1 MSFKEKINKE
11 KLPKHVAII
20 MDGNGRWAKGIGK
33 LRIFGHQ
40 NGVSAVREAMEGCV
54 DVGVQYLTLY
64 AFSSENWNRPKLEVK
79 ALMELLVNTLAKE
92 TKTFMQN
99 GVRLNVIGNIQD
111 LPKNCQARLID
122 TIELTKNNSA
132 CVLTL
137 ALSYGSRA
145 EIVEATKAI
154 VQRVAA
160 GELRIDDISEKTIS
174 EHLFTADMPDPD
186 LMIRTSGEQRISNYL
201 LYQMA
206 YTEFCFL
213 DKMWP
218 EFTREDLYEAIY
230 HYQHRERRFGKT
242 SEQL

>member
-1 MSFKEKINKE
+1 MSFKEKINRE
-11 KLPKHVAII
+11 KLPEHIAII

-40 NGVSAVREAMEGCV
+40 NGVSAVREAMEGSV
-54 DVGVQYLTLY
+54 AIGIKYLTLY

-92 TKTFMQN
+92 TKTFMDN
-99 GVRLNVIGNIQD
+99 GIRLHTIGNLTD
-111 LPKNCQARLID
+111 LPQNCQNRLAD
-122 TIELTKNNSA
+122 TIELTKDNDQ

-145 EIVEATKAI
+145 ELVDATKLIAQKVLDGTLNI
-154 VQRVAA
+154 A
-160 GELRIDDISEKTIS
+160 DINEKTIS
-174 EHLFTADMPDPD
+174 KHLYTADLPDPD

-218 EFTREDLYEAIY
+218 EFTREDLYEVVY
-230 HYQHRERRFGKT
+230 NYQHRERRFGKT

>member
-1 MSFKEKINKE
+1 MNFKEKLNKE
-11 KLPKHVAII
+11 NLPHHIAII

-33 LRIFGHQ
+33 LRIFGHK

-54 DVGVQYLTLY
+54 EIGVKYLTLY

-79 ALMELLVNTLAKE
+79 ALMELLVNTLTKE
-92 TKTFMQN
+92 TTTFMKN
-99 GVRLNVIGNIQD
+99 GIRLNTIGKLTD
-111 LPKNCQARLID
+111 LPEHCQTKLKD
-122 TIELTKNNSA
+122 TIALTANNER

-137 ALSYGSRA
+137 ALSYGSRT
-145 EIVEATKAI
+145 EIVEATKSI
-154 VQRVAA
+154 VQKVQDGRLKI
-160 GELRIDDISEKTIS
+160 EDINEKTIS
-174 EHLFTADMPDPD
+174 NNLSTADLPDPD

-213 DKMWP
+213 NIMWP
-218 EFTREDLYEAIY
+218 EFKREHLFEAIY
-230 HYQHRERRFGKT
+230 NYQHRERRFGKT